1 MVFGLELGRPEVT
14 LKTRSVTGS
23 VTLIPAA
30 LPLSASRDSETL
42 QVRRVLLL
50 IVLNCDLCSCLFT
63 LSHYLGAVRLACNLC
78 LLYVKFGWLILC
90 ILLVIW
96 VENFGKYFQ
105 VFWLSRCCQIRWPG
119 SVTRD
124 TVVPF
129 HEIWSVEYFLR
140 FAIELWIF
148 IDVRQHYFQLRSSC
162 ETDVKKISGVRAV
175 PLDCRVRQ
183 MDFYF

>member
-1 MVFGLELGRPEVT
+1 MF
-14 LKTRSVTGS
+14 
-23 VTLIPAA
+23 I
-30 LPLSASRDSETL
+30 
-42 QVRRVLLL
+42 
-50 IVLNCDLCSCLFT
+50 CT
-63 LSHYLGAVRLACNLC
+63 LSHFIGAVRLACNLC

-148 IDVRQHYFQLRSSC
+148 IDVRQHYFQLLAFILWNWHKKNKWGESRTIGLSYKTNGLLLLVENFHRFHNGGRRVWLSSTLYENFVLRWKLC
-162 ETDVKKISGVRAV
+162 
-175 PLDCRVRQ
+175 
-183 MDFYF
+183 

>member
-105 VFWLSRCCQIRWPG
+105 VFDFRAVAKSADQGQWL
-119 SVTRD
+119 VTR
-124 TVVPF
+124 
-129 HEIWSVEYFLR
+129 WSRFMKFEVSNISFVLLSNCEY
-140 FAIELWIF
+140 
-148 IDVRQHYFQLRSSC
+148 S
-162 ETDVKKISGVRAV
+162 
-175 PLDCRVRQ
+175 
-183 MDFYF
+183 